1 MGNEEKVK
9 AKYGGRWFRIW
20 EYFLAYS
27 TITSRQGG
35 ATCYQIVLHKNLNAF
50 HRVEGINTQFALA
63 GALSAPKR
71 ELPQQA

>member
-9 AKYGGRWFRIW
+9 SKYGGRWFRIW

-35 ATCYQIVLHKNLNAF
+35 ATCYQIVLHKNLNSF
-50 HRVEGINTQFALA
+50 HRVEGIPTQFNLT
-63 GALSAPKR
+63 GALNQPKS
-71 ELPQQA
+71 EVQA